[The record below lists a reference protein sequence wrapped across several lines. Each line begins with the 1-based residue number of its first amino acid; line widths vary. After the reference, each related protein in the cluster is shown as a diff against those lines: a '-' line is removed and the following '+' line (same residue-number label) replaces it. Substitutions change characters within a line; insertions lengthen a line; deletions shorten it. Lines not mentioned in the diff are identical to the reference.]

1 MISEIYTIGFTKKS
15 AQVFFES
22 LKKNEIDIVLD
33 IRLNNTSQLAA
44 FAKSQDIE
52 YFLRELCNIN
62 YIHDTNFSPTDETL
76 KSYKSKEIDWK
87 QYIEDFKKTMA
98 DREILNY
105 IKKHY
110 NIDKKICLLCTEE
123 NANQCHR
130 SLVANEFMAMN
141 KDLKIID
148 L

>member
-1 MISEIYTIGFTKKS
+1 MIAEIYTIGFTKKS

-22 LKKNEIDIVLD
+22 LKKNEIDVVLD

-52 YFLRELCNIN
+52 YFLRELCNIF

-87 QYIEDFKKTMA
+87 QYVEDFKKTMA
-98 DREILNY
+98 DREIRDY

-130 SLVANEFMAMN
+130 SLVANEFKAMN